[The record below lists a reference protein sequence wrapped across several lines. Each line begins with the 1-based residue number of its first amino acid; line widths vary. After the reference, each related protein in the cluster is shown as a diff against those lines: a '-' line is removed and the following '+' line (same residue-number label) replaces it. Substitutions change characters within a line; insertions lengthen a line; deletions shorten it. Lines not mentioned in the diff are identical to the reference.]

1 MDVSWAVPSSIRL
14 PFHLQVSCLSLG
26 PPPREASALRA
37 RAQRECARFVDLHAE
52 DDAAAAA
59 EASTA
64 HILLDLNFVKG
75 GAPRA
80 RNAVIAHAAAPLRVN
95 LVAHP
100 VHMGTH
106 AAWHT
111 QRVHSP
117 CAARTR
123 HGTPTAPPQATAGG
137 AYQYV
142 LADTAAAP
150 PRLATAFAERLVL
163 APHHFQPNSLSDDA
177 LAAGLP
183 RDGARNGARDGTHAH
198 DVRLLT
204 RAELGLSAAA
214 PLLAMSGNPAKLSPE
229 TAAVAAGALLG
240 APRAVLLL
248 VSYPMAARG
257 AEVAQRARL
266 RAELAARGAP
276 LSRVRFVPLVPTAS
290 HLRRVGRASPLHV

>member
-1 MDVSWAVPSSIRL
+1 MDSRS

-80 RNAVIAHAAAPLRVN
+80 RNAVIAQAAAPLRVN

-100 VHMGTH
+100 VHM
-106 AAWHT
+106 HT
-111 QRVHSP
+111 RGIRSARTQSM
-117 CAARTR
+117 CTARTR
-123 HGTPTAPPQATAGG
+123 HGTSAAPPQATAGG

-150 PRLATAFAERLVL
+150 PRLAAAFAERLVL

-183 RDGARNGARDGTHAH
+183 RNRARNGARDGTHAR
-198 DVRLLT
+198 DARLPT

-214 PLLAMSGNPAKLSPE
+214 PLLAVSGNPAKLSPE
-229 TAAVAAGALLG
+229 TVAVAAGALLG
-240 APRAVLLL
+240 TPRAVLLL

-257 AEVAQRARL
+257 AEAAQRARL

-276 LSRVRFVPLVPTAS
+276 LSRVCFVPLVPTAS